1 MTKENLPENLLRLMR
16 AKNYVPQ
23 TLPELALQLRL
34 ERKNL
39 PQLKKIL
46 AEMLKDGSIAK
57 VKGDRYGASAEHIHD
72 SFASGAGRTAW
83 DQVNGIL

>member
-57 VKGDRYGASAEHIHD
+57 VKGDRYGASAD
-72 SFASGAGRTAW
+72 L
-83 DQVNGIL
+83 D